1 MKKTILIIIAIIIL
15 LSVGLIVASV
25 LNPVKKG
32 NGYYKAGKWK
42 EAERA
47 YLTAQRYRPD
57 FYIINYNLGNIY
69 FKKGDYD
76 KAISYFQKAVEKEK
90 GFFEG
95 YYNLGTAY
103 IKKGLINEALYYYEK
118 ARGLRPDD
126 EDLTANIRYL
136 QSVKDREKEKVKV
149 KVENTKTALRPEYT
163 SEVKQMDS
171 DEGGAV
177 VTGEGMEAILR
188 MHKGEEERW
197 QGAFRL
203 DIEGASKKGQQ
214 GETEGVW
221 QKDW

>member
-1 MKKTILIIIAIIIL
+1 MKKTIPITIALIIF
-15 LSVGLIVASV
+15 LSAGLIIESL

-57 FYIINYNLGNIY
+57 SYIINYNLGNIY
-69 FKKGDYD
+69 FKKEDYD
-76 KAISYFQKAVEKEK
+76 KAISYFQKAVEGEK

-103 IKKGLINEALYYYEK
+103 VKKGLLNEAIFYYEK
-118 ARGLRPDD
+118 ARELRPDD
-126 EDLTANIRYL
+126 EDLGINIRYL
-136 QSVKDREKEKVKV
+136 QSVKDREEEKVKA
-149 KVENTKTALRPEYT
+149 ENAKAALQPDYT
-163 SEVKQMDS
+163 SEARDQISS

>member
-1 MKKTILIIIAIIIL
+1 MKKNIFKIFLIALILATAFLFEL
-15 LSVGLIVASV
+15 L
-25 LNPVKKG
+25 LNPVTKG
-32 NGYYKAGKWK
+32 NKYYILQKWE

-57 FYIINYNLGNIY
+57 SYIINYNLGNIY

-76 KAISYFQKAVEKEK
+76 KAISYFQKAVEGEK

-103 IKKGLINEALYYYEK
+103 VKKGLLNEAIYYYEK

-126 EDLTANIRYL
+126 EDLGVNIRYL
-136 QSVKDREKEKVKV
+136 QSVKDREEEKV
-149 KVENTKTALRPEYT
+149 KVENTKTALQPNYT
-163 SEVKQMDS
+163 SEGKQMDS
-171 DEGGAV
+171 DEGVAI

-214 GETEGVW
+214 DGIEGVW

>member
-1 MKKTILIIIAIIIL
+1 MKKTILIIIALIIF
-15 LSVGLIVASV
+15 LSAGLIIESL

-47 YLTAQRYRPD
+47 YLSAQRYRPD
-57 FYIINYNLGNIY
+57 SYIINYNLGNIY

-103 IKKGLINEALYYYEK
+103 IKKGATNEALYYLEK
-118 ARGLRPDD
+118 ARELRSDD
-126 EDLTANIRYL
+126 EDLTANIRYI
-136 QSVKDREKEKVKV
+136 QSVRDREKAKGE
-149 KVENTKTALRPEYT
+149 EGDAKTALQPEYT
-163 SEVKQMDS
+163 GEAKQMDS

-214 GETEGVW
+214 DGIEGVW